1 MGNLGDG
8 MYRLFSIIK
17 DGYITDKIIAGSGSV
32 TSNVGQA
39 GTLDLFKIWTQVTSG
54 STPTIEK
61 SRILLQV
68 NIPALQALTGTILD
82 ITNSSFKCYLS
93 LVDVYG
99 GQTTPSNFTLSLVPL
114 SRSWDEGRGIDVIAF
129 RDLDSANWVTASVVG
144 GTPTAWAVT
153 GAEGVGTDYLSGY
166 EVQQTFARG
175 DENLL
180 MDVTTLV
187 SATMVGILP
196 DRGWRLSY
204 SSSLEQDTN
213 SYFVKRFGSR
223 HTLNPLLHPKLILK
237 FDDYLQD
244 DSNQALFGQS
254 NIIRTYN
261 KVRGQY
267 ANFVSGSTSI
277 TGSNSLKL
285 VLVASKSINVTT
297 SSWQQNFSASITY
310 TTQSISYFSQSF
322 TASLS
327 SLGNLPLMGY
337 YYALVNL
344 NPQTTSSLAAFLS
357 GSKNA
362 TFQSYW
368 TSLDDTILFSSG
380 ALLTFSLSETEES
393 VGAERNFVVNVTNLK
408 HEYVQDQVVRFKV
421 FIQERNTELPAF
433 RIPQTTKSLILN
445 NMSWRL
451 VNAFSRT
458 VVIPFDSTYTRL
470 SSDGIGMYFDMYM
483 SDLDPQTVY
492 EIEFQINENGRNY
505 FICNEGYRFKVVP

>member
-1 MGNLGDG
+1 
-8 MYRLFSIIK
+8 MYRTFNLLK
-17 DGYITDKIIAGSGSV
+17 DTYITDKIIVGSGSV

-39 GTLDLFKIWTQVTSG
+39 GTLDLFKIWTQIASG
-54 STPTIEK
+54 STPTVEK
-61 SRILLQV
+61 SRVLLQV
-68 NIPALQALTGTILD
+68 NFPALQALTGTVLD
-82 ITNSSFKCYLS
+82 ITNASFKCYLS

-114 SRSWDEGRGIDVIAF
+114 SRSWDEGRGSDVIAF
-129 RDLDSANWVTASVVG
+129 RDLDSANWVTASVTS

-153 GAEGVGTDYLSGY
+153 GAGGAGTDYLSGY

-187 SATMVGILP
+187 SATLVGIIP

-204 SSSLEQDTN
+204 SSSLEQDEN

-244 DSNQALFGQS
+244 DGNQALFGQS
-254 NIIRTYN
+254 NTIRTYN

-267 ANFVSGSTSI
+267 AYFVSGSTSI

-285 VLVASKSINVTT
+285 VLVASKSINITT

-327 SLGNLPLMGY
+327 SIGSVPLIGY
-337 YYALVNL
+337 YQALVNM
-344 NPQTTSSLAAFLS
+344 NPQTTSSLATFLS
-357 GSKNA
+357 GSKSA
-362 TFQSYW
+362 VFQSYW
-368 TSLDDTILFSSG
+368 TSLDGTVLFSSG
-380 ALLTFSLSETEES
+380 AWLTFSLPETGES
-393 VGAERNFVVNVTNLK
+393 VEAERNFVVNVTNLK
-408 HEYVQDQVVRFKV
+408 PEYVQGQTVRFKV

-433 RIPQTTKSLILN
+433 HIPQPTKSLILN

-451 VNAFSRT
+451 VNAFSRA

-470 SSDGIGMYFDMYM
+470 SSDGMGMYFDMYM
-483 SDLDPQTVY
+483 SDLAPQTVY
-492 EIEFQINENGRNY
+492 EIEFQVNENGRDY
-505 FICNEGYRFKVVP
+505 FICNEGIRFKVVP